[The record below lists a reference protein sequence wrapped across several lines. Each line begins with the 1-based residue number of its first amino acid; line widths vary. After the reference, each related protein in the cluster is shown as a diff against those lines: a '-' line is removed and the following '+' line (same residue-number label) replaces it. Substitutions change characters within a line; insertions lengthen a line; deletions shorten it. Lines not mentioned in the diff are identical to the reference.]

1 MGTAEKIKNKTKTN
15 QEMKV
20 PRLYKVILYNDDF
33 TTMDFVMKIL
43 MTVFSKDT
51 YEAYEIMMSIHNGSF
66 AAVGLYPKD
75 IARTK
80 VAIVTS
86 MAREEGFP
94 LKIEAIPE

>member
-1 MGTAEKIKNKTKTN
+1 
-15 QEMKV
+15 
-20 PRLYKVILYNDDF
+20 
-33 TTMDFVMKIL
+33 
-43 MTVFSKDT
+43 
-51 YEAYEIMMSIHNGSF
+51 MMSIHNGSF